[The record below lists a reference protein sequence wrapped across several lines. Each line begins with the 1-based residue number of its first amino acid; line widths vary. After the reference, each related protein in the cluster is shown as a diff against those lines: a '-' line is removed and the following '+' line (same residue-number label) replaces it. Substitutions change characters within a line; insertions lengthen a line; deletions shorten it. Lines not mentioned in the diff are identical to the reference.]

1 MKKFIGIFIALML
14 FAGIF
19 SSVSACHFKKNKMQ
33 KLEIKTITPESEV
46 VVSEPLKDDGDIA
59 LLPTMNTKS
68 SAPNRIWV
76 GTFQIV
82 WNEMVDNIIKHP
94 VEFVGGTTQT
104 AKDLNAREFNKTD
117 ISESSYYT
125 TYGIVEPKLK
135 TKIEKAIKDKFNET
149 SDILDQF
156 DFSYSPSKIL
166 IYAMLK
172 KDFKFL
178 EPFEKLAD
186 GVFAQSPNK
195 VKYFGISEDSP
206 SKLYQNVSVLFYN
219 SPSDYAVKLHTKTN
233 DEVILYKTKDDK
245 RFNEL
250 FEDMQAKEAAYNG
263 NKYFG
268 HNDRLKVP
276 DLNLYQMTNFPDV
289 EGRPIKD
296 SDFLIS
302 QTIETVEFKMD
313 NEGVYL
319 KSEAAIMMELTSV
332 GRPPQIRR
340 FYFDDTFVLFLIEK
354 DKSVPYFALRVD
366 DVETLNKTGKK
377 K

>member
-1 MKKFIGIFIALML
+1 MKKFMGLLIVAVLLTGV
-14 FAGIF
+14 F
-19 SSVSACHFKKNKMQ
+19 SSVSACHFKKVKA
-33 KLEIKTITPESEV
+33 KKIEVETITPEVKVE
-46 VVSEPLKDDGDIA
+46 VSEDQETKDIA
-59 LLPTMNTKS
+59 LLPTMNTENKS
-68 SAPNRIWV
+68 PNRIWV

-82 WNEMVDNIIKHP
+82 WNEMLDNIIKHP
-94 VEFVGGTTQT
+94 VEFIGGTTQD

-117 ISESSYYT
+117 IGKDSYYT
-125 TYGIVEPKLK
+125 TYGFVEPKLK
-135 TKIEKAIKDKFNET
+135 TRIEKAIKEKFNET

-156 DFSYSPSKIL
+156 DFSYNPGNIL

-186 GVFAQSPNK
+186 GVFGQNPNK
-195 VKYFGISEDSP
+195 VEYFGIAENSP

-219 SPSDYAVKLHTKTN
+219 SPSDYAVKLHTKSN

-245 RFNEL
+245 KFNEL
-250 FEDMQAKEAAYNG
+250 YKDVKNKTNNFSG
-263 NKYFG
+263 NTYFN

-276 DLNLYQMTNFPDV
+276 NINLYQMTSFPNV
-289 EGRPIKD
+289 EGRAIKD
-296 SDFLIS
+296 SDFFIS

-319 KSEAAIMMELTSV
+319 KSEAAIMMKLTSA

-354 DKSVPYFALRVD
+354 DKSVPYFALRVN

>member
-1 MKKFIGIFIALML
+1 MKKFMGLLIVAVLLTGV
-14 FAGIF
+14 F
-19 SSVSACHFKKNKMQ
+19 SSVSACHFKKVKA
-33 KLEIKTITPESEV
+33 KKIEVETITPEVKVEVSEV
-46 VVSEPLKDDGDIA
+46 QETKDIA
-59 LLPTMNTKS
+59 LLPTMNTENKS
-68 SAPNRIWV
+68 PNRIWV

-82 WNEMVDNIIKHP
+82 WNEMLDNIIKHP
-94 VEFVGGTTQT
+94 VEFIGGTTQD

-117 ISESSYYT
+117 IGKDSYYT
-125 TYGIVEPKLK
+125 TYGFVEPKLK
-135 TKIEKAIKDKFNET
+135 TRIEKAIKEKFNEA

-156 DFSYSPSKIL
+156 DFSYNPGNIL

-186 GVFAQSPNK
+186 GVFGQNPNK
-195 VKYFGISEDSP
+195 VEYFGIAENSP

-219 SPSDYAVKLHTKTN
+219 SPNDYAVKLHTKSN

-245 RFNEL
+245 KFNEL
-250 FEDMQAKEAAYNG
+250 YKDVKNKTNNFSG
-263 NKYFG
+263 NTYFN

-276 DLNLYQMTNFPDV
+276 NINLYQMTSFPNV
-289 EGRPIKD
+289 EGRAIKD
-296 SDFLIS
+296 SDFFIS

-319 KSEAAIMMELTSV
+319 KSEAAIMMKLTSA

-354 DKSVPYFALRVD
+354 DKSVPYFALRVN

>member
-1 MKKFIGIFIALML
+1 MKNFIGL
-14 FAGIF
+14 FLLCAILGGICL
-19 SSVSACHFKKNKMQ
+19 SAHACYFKKDKAKNI
-33 KLEIKTITPESEV
+33 EIKVITPEEK
-46 VVSEPLKDDGDIA
+46 VSVTDSKEIKDIE
-59 LLPTMNTKS
+59 LLPTMNSES

-82 WNEMVDNIIKHP
+82 WNEMIDNIIKHP
-94 VEFVGGTTQT
+94 VEFVSGNTQV
-104 AKDLNAREFNKTD
+104 ARDLNAREFNKTD
-117 ISESSYYT
+117 INADSYYT

-135 TKIEKAIKDKFNET
+135 TKIEKAIKEKFNET

-156 DFSYSPSKIL
+156 DFSYNPAKIL

-172 KDFKFL
+172 KDFKFI
-178 EPFEKLAD
+178 EPFEKLAQ
-186 GVFAQSPNK
+186 GRFGENPNK
-195 VKYFGISEDSP
+195 VDYFGINENSP

-219 SPSDYAVKLHTKTN
+219 SPNDYAVKLHTKSN

-245 RFNEL
+245 KFNEL
-250 FEDMQAKEAAYNG
+250 YKEIQQKTENFKG
-263 NKYFG
+263 IKYFDED
-268 HNDRLKVP
+268 DRLKVP
-276 DLNLYQMTNFPDV
+276 DINLYQMTNFPDV

-296 SDFLIS
+296 SSFHID
-302 QTIETVEFKMD
+302 QTIETVEFKMN

-319 KSEAAIMMELTSV
+319 KSEAAIMMKYTSV
-332 GRPPQIRR
+332 GHPVQIRR

-354 DKSVPYFALRVD
+354 GKKVPYFAMRVN